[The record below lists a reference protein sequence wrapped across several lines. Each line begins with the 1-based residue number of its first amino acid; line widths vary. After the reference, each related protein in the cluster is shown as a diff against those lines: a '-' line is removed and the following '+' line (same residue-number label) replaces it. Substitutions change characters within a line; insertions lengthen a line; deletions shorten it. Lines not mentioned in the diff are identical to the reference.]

1 MTIIPILRCMLGV
14 ALLLPLAAGAAEAQI
29 ETIGAF
35 RFHQGQPSEVDDPS
49 HAYTV
54 STSDFDDHE
63 GSLIWACLPDGLN
76 VMAVVGTFFAG
87 DEDDDILVRYR
98 VDTNPAPTRRYWALD
113 VENETAFMPMNMVGD
128 FTAAALQGREVTVRL
143 VDPYDGETVQYT
155 YPLEGL
161 AVVLGRL
168 ACGGVEF

>member
-1 MTIIPILRCMLGV
+1 MTMIPILRRILGV
-14 ALLLPLAAGAAEAQI
+14 ALLLPLAAATAAAQS

-35 RFHQGQPSEVDDPS
+35 RFHQGQSFEVDDPTY
-49 HAYTV
+49 AYTV

-63 GSLIWACLPDGLN
+63 GSLIWACLADGLN
-76 VMAVVGTFFAG
+76 VVAVVGTYFAG

-98 VDTNPAPTRRYWALD
+98 VDSQPAPTRRYWALD
-113 VENETAFMPMNMVGD
+113 VQNETAFMPMDMVGD
-128 FTAAALQGREVTVRL
+128 FTAAALQGREATVRL

-161 AVVLGRL
+161 AVVLSRL
-168 ACGGVEF
+168 GCAED